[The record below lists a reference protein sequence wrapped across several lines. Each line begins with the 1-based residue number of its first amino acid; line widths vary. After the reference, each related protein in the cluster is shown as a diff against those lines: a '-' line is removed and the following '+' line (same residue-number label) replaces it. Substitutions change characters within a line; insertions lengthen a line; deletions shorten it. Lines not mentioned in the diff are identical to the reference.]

1 MANRR
6 KFALPVEQ
14 VERQDEGERLTAA
27 LDKENAGQGP
37 GYTVLGVVVDGYTVA
52 GGMISLVAGA
62 GIQYGKGTRTSN
74 PSLLTSR
81 LGTGGAPTIP
91 GPPPRHHSPSKSAG
105 EKVKFW
111 KTSLSLCAATFR
123 AGNSPRRPFRTHNQ
137 PNEGDPAS

>member
-1 MANRR
+1 MS
-6 KFALPVEQ
+6 Q
-14 VERQDEGERLTAA
+14 SVERQDEGERLTAA

-74 PSLLTSR
+74 PVALPPS
-81 LGTGGAPTIP
+81 P

-123 AGNSPRRPFRTHNQ
+123 AGNSPRRPFHTHNQ
-137 PNEGDPAS
+137 PKEGDPASYTTP

>member
-91 GPPPRHHSPSKSAG
+91 WASTPSSQPVQVCGREG
-105 EKVKFW
+105 EVLEDELVAVR
-111 KTSLSLCAATFR
+111 SNL
-123 AGNSPRRPFRTHNQ
+123 
-137 PNEGDPAS
+137 